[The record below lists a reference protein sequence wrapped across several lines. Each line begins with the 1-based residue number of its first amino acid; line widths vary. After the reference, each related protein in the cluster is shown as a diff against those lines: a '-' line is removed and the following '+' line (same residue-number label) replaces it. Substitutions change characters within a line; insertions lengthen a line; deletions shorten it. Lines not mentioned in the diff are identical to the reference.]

1 MTKHAALFP
10 FLGFMRW
17 RYTDLSA
24 RIIFIFYYLTFISNL
39 RNEYF
44 NH

>member
-10 FLGFMRW
+10 FSGFMRW

-24 RIIFIFYYLTFISNL
+24 RIIFIFHYLTLISII
-39 RNEYF
+39 RNEDF
-44 NH
+44 SH